1 MSSALPTAS
10 VTPNPAHTAPTIPIA
25 RATPLP
31 FKDVTSRLSCS
42 PITGICATVESST
55 SFWKSGLPSSRN
67 PRIDANA
74 SSSGKIEKKAQYA
87 MSAARR
93 DAPSSVN
100 FFATAHGTAVSD
112 LDCCQRSIASRTGC
126 ALIARRLMRRAA
138 GIARVYVR
146 RPARRS
152 SGWGEV
158 SR

>member
-74 SSSGKIEKKAQYA
+74 SSSGKIEKKPQYA

-100 FFATAHGTAVSD
+100 FFATAHGTAVS
-112 LDCCQRSIASRTGC
+112 G
-126 ALIARRLMRRAA
+126 RRLLPAIDRIPYGLRAHRGRLTRRPA

-146 RPARRS
+146 P
-152 SGWGEV
+152 SGATIIRLG
-158 SR
+158 